1 MDKFRIFGWRTA
13 SENTAAHRQRG
24 RVRLSLFFHNRLWL
38 GLPFVAIVSFL
49 LFFLLCSVDL
59 SVAEALRRGGIA
71 AVLMVFCWGLG
82 IWASTKPEE
91 KPVDEPEED
100 WVDRLKRRGTAGLWT
115 ARILV
120 ALICVVMLVGSF
132 YLQLEGLVT
141 GSEPVLKCMIGILLK
156 ALAIVMVLLPVM
168 LSRRLG

>member
-1 MDKFRIFGWRTA
+1 M
-13 SENTAAHRQRG
+13 
-24 RVRLSLFFHNRLWL
+24 
-38 GLPFVAIVSFL
+38 
-49 LFFLLCSVDL
+49 
-59 SVAEALRRGGIA
+59 
-71 AVLMVFCWGLG
+71 LMVFCWGLG